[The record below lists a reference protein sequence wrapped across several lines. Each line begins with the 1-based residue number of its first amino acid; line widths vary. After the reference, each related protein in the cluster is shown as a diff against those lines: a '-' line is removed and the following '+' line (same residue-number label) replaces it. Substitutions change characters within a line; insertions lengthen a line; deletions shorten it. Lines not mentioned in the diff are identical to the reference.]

1 MLLNRTIFNEPTW
14 FLTSLWINHKNTHLY
29 ISMTKKTRTSMS
41 KIGGRLCKICLI
53 NLRTPPKKWLS
64 IRKIGRTDRVI
75 LKWLCRCTMTTK
87 NGQKLFKSDAA
98 IYFCLLSYTCLII
111 FFFIIIFNIILF
123 FLTYKDLKMPYS
135 KIKGWY
141 SMILKINIIFNQSYW
156 SADVFRFLT
165 V

>member
-1 MLLNRTIFNEPTW
+1 MLFFMISNIFIPFIKCNFFEKKILWKIDVLLLNITIFNEPTW
-14 FLTSLWINHKNTHLY
+14 FLTSLWKNHKNTHLY
-29 ISMTKKTRTSMS
+29 ISMTKKTRTSIS

-98 IYFCLLSYTCLII
+98 IYFYLLSYIYLIKKISIPII
-111 FFFIIIFNIILF
+111 FDLF
-123 FLTYKDLKMPYS
+123 FLY
-135 KIKGWY
+135 
-141 SMILKINIIFNQSYW
+141 LKI
-156 SADVFRFLT
+156 
-165 V
+165 